1 MVVYM
6 KIAIIE
12 DEQVHAELLAGY
24 LRDWGVQEDVHVMIQ
39 YYTSAENFLLEWET
53 ERDFDVLFVDI
64 QMKKMNGMEMAKTVR
79 RRDVDISII
88 FTTGISEYIGEG
100 YEVGAVH
107 YLLKPISRDKI
118 RECMDKV
125 RERNCDIHYLL
136 VHAGD
141 ETYKLAAERINYVEA
156 RGHGCEIEIVKGKK
170 DKKETERIEV
180 SESISELERRMGD
193 WGMIRCHRSYLCG
206 LANIHHIGRTEISFD
221 SGSRIPVSRRMYKDV
236 NQAFI
241 RYFRNEA

>member
-1 MVVYM
+1 M

-24 LRDWGVQEDVHVMIQ
+24 LRDWGAQVDVHVMIQ

-64 QMKKMNGMEMAKTVR
+64 QMKKMNGMEMAKSVR

-100 YEVGAVH
+100 YDVGAVH

-125 RERNCDIHYLL
+125 RERNRDIHYLL

-141 ETYKLAAERINYVEA
+141 EIYKLAAERINYVEA

-170 DKKETERIEV
+170 DKKESERIEV

-241 RYFRNEA
+241 RYFRKED

>member
-1 MVVYM
+1 M

-24 LRDWGVQEDVHVMIQ
+24 LRDWGAQVDVHVMIQ

-64 QMKKMNGMEMAKTVR
+64 QMKKMNGMEMAKSVR

-100 YEVGAVH
+100 YDVGAVH

-118 RECMDKV
+118 RE
-125 RERNCDIHYLL
+125 
-136 VHAGD
+136 
-141 ETYKLAAERINYVEA
+141 
-156 RGHGCEIEIVKGKK
+156 
-170 DKKETERIEV
+170 
-180 SESISELERRMGD
+180 
-193 WGMIRCHRSYLCG
+193 
-206 LANIHHIGRTEISFD
+206 
-221 SGSRIPVSRRMYKDV
+221 
-236 NQAFI
+236 
-241 RYFRNEA
+241 